1 MQIIKTSLP
10 NLFILNFKP
19 KKDKRGSFTRIFCEA
34 LLRKK
39 KILKIKQINISKNKK
54 SKTLRGF
61 HFQSGKFS
69 ENKIIIPIKGKVLFQ
84 IININAKSKYYL
96 KKFRITLSENNN
108 KALLVPKDCATGFMT
123 LKTNTHVLY
132 LMSNF
137 YNPKYSKGILYNDK
151 KINIKWPFKPKIIS
165 KKDLSYDFLK

>member
-1 MQIIKTSLP
+1 MQITKTSLP
-10 NLFILNFKP
+10 NLFVINFKQ
-19 KKDKRGSFTRIFCEA
+19 KKDKRGSFTRVFCED

-39 KILKIKQINISKNKK
+39 TNFKIKQFIISKNLK

-61 HFQSGKFS
+61 HFQSSKFS
-69 ENKIIIPIKGKVLFQ
+69 EKKIIIPIKGKVLFQ
-84 IININAKSKYYL
+84 IININKKSKYYL
-96 KKFRITLSENNN
+96 KKFSIILAENDN
-108 KALLVPKDCATGFMT
+108 KALLVPTDCATGFMT
-123 LKTNTHVLY
+123 LKRNTHVLY

-151 KINIKWPFKPKIIS
+151 KINIKWPFRPRIIS